1 MRSFSEMWARSFAL
15 LSIQTLALV
24 ALLRLIGA

>member
-1 MRSFSEMWARSFAL
+1 MRLTEMWARSFAL